1 MATIIPL
8 YQSAA
13 VPMLYHE
20 CRVLPNYQG
29 ETTTQAGEPERGEGE
44 AVNLVLDLLS
54 TVLVRTD
61 DLASLHDVED
71 DQVTTQLDTE
81 LAQGGGSCLAHME
94 VKPEYKGLTKNILM
108 GLYSYLLMRLVGSCS
123 SAGSFSLSALVSCL
137 ACRY

>member
-1 MATIIPL
+1 MRTIIPL
-8 YQSAA
+8 CQSGA
-13 VPMLYHE
+13 VPVLYHE
-20 CRVLPNYQG
+20 CRVLPNCQR
-29 ETTTQAGEPERGEGE
+29 ETTSQAGEPEGGEGE
-44 AVNLVLDLLS
+44 AVNLFLDLLS

-81 LAQGGGSCLAHME
+81 LPQGGDSCLAHME

-108 GLYSYLLMRLVGSCS
+108 GFYSYLLMRLVGSCS